1 MCLFLMGEADVG
13 GLEDGPISYP
23 KENPGR
29 YLVPQESV
37 IRIQTISRQEHRNCQ
52 KWNGT
57 QAIND

>member
-1 MCLFLMGEADVG
+1 MGEADVG